1 MPTTTE
7 KTEKPALPR
16 HDFVIPEPLSRFE
29 VGGRQVVVIPTDIWE
44 EVVELLEDYIDVRD
58 SEAALADPKD
68 LAISLEEARSIYL
81 DNHIKKVRRRKK
93 MTQKELAK
101 KLSISQ
107 TRVSQIENTDYRPT
121 IKTYRRVAKAL
132 GVDIT
137 ELI

>member
-7 KTEKPALPR
+7 KPARPGQ
-16 HDFVIPEPLSRFE
+16 DFVIPEPLSQFE

-44 EVVELLEDYIDVRD
+44 EVVELLEDYADLRD
-58 SEAALADPKD
+58 ARAIMDDHKD
-68 LAISLEEARSIYL
+68 EVISLEEARKIIL

-93 MTQKELAK
+93 MTQKGLAK
-101 KLSISQ
+101 KLSVSQ

-132 GVDIT
+132 GCEVKD
-137 ELI
+137 LI

>member
-7 KTEKPALPR
+7 KLARPR

-44 EVVELLEDYIDVRD
+44 EVVELLEDYADLRD
-58 SEAALADPKD
+58 ARAIMDDHKD
-68 LAISLEEARSIYL
+68 EVISLEEARHIIL

-93 MTQKELAK
+93 ITQKELAR
-101 KLSISQ
+101 KLGVSQ
-107 TRVSQIENTDYRPT
+107 TRVSQIENTEYRPT

-132 GVDIT
+132 GCEVKD
-137 ELI
+137 LI

>member
-7 KTEKPALPR
+7 KTEKPARPG

-44 EVVELLEDYIDVRD
+44 EVVELLEDYADLRD
-58 SEAALADPKD
+58 ARAIMDDHKD
-68 LAISLEEARSIYL
+68 EVISLEEARHIIL

-132 GVDIT
+132 GCEVKD
-137 ELI
+137 LI